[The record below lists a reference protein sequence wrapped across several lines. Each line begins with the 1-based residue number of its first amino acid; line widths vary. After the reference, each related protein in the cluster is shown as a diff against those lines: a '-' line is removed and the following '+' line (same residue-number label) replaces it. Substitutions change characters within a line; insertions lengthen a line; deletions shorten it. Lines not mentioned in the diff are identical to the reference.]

1 MITPLHEGLVG
12 ITTLD
17 PELTARMLREL
28 FALPIP
34 EESKGAQVS
43 CDLSE
48 CVPAVYRA
56 DAALLYGDDPKK
68 AELGV
73 IAEVQLEQDERKRL
87 SWLAYIANLRARD
100 KCPVCLVVICPKRR
114 TAEWAALPIETGH
127 PGLTLTPLVIGPDN
141 TPVITDVAEAVGNI
155 GLAAISAITQSKHPL
170 IADILATLTEALDSL
185 DSDVA
190 RRYAEYVT
198 VALTGNA
205 QKEMER
211 LMATETYVYQG
222 EYAQSLLAKGVA
234 KGRVEEDIEC
244 LLMVLETRGMA
255 LSDGDRE
262 RITTCGDIARLRLW
276 MKRAVLASTVEEIF
290 A

>member
-34 EESKGAQVS
+34 DESKGTQVS

-56 DAALLYGDDPKK
+56 DAALLYGDDAK
-68 AELGV
+68 AKLGV
-73 IAEVQLEQDERKRL
+73 IAEVQLERDDEKYW

-100 KCPVCLVVICPKRR
+100 KCSVCLVVICPKRK
-114 TAEWAALPIETGH
+114 TAEWASLPIETGH

-170 IADILATLTEALDSL
+170 IADILATLAEALDSL

-222 EYAQSLLAKGVA
+222 EYAQSLLAKGEVRGEA
-234 KGRVEEDIEC
+234 KSVLRV
-244 LLMVLETRGMA
+244 LASRGVE
-255 LSDGDRE
+255 LSESDRE
-262 RITTCGDIARLRLW
+262 RITNCKDTGRLELW
-276 MKRAVLASTVEEIF
+276 LDRVALISTVEELF
-290 A
+290 V